1 MKPTTRR
8 AAVYFAAG
16 LLLAAT
22 VGVAVWAGSTPG
34 QNNRAGFTA
43 QAAGVNDTSE
53 ARSTEQEPTSETSSS
68 TAPQERGTETAADSS
83 GGAAGEAADSTGM
96 PANTGTATN
105 YKVEDDPYLPPHA
118 VIGEQAPQQ
127 QATNVYRPTNVVPQ
141 PAEDAA
147 GKQAATTSQDSAT
160 KGSTTKGSTASSAD
174 ESARET
180 ASPGE
185 QKPASTKPS
194 PTTEA
199 PSSGAAGTQEPSG
212 KEEQASQ
219 SAQNPQRAKGEETQA
234 TDRGDSR
241 QPQPTQRPR
250 TQEGATAPGGAAEAP
265 KPAPE
270 GESAPA
276 ESHQRHVPGK
286 ENVAGY
292 PKPQE
297 DDATAR
303 EIVDRFV
310 NRVTQ

>member
-16 LLLAAT
+16 LLLAAA

-68 TAPQERGTETAADSS
+68 KAQERGGETAANSS
-83 GGAAGEAADSTGM
+83 GSSERSDAGEATDSTGM
-96 PANTGTATN
+96 PANAGTATN

-147 GKQAATTSQDSAT
+147 GKHAATTSTNTAT
-160 KGSTTKGSTASSAD
+160 KGSAPSSAE

-199 PSSGAAGTQEPSG
+199 PSSGATGAPEPSG
-212 KEEQASQ
+212 KAEQASQ
-219 SAQNPQRAKGEETQA
+219 SAQKPQRANDDETQA

-250 TQEGATAPGGAAEAP
+250 TQEGATAPGAAAEAP

-276 ESHQRHVPGK
+276 ESRQHHVPGK

-297 DDATAR
+297 ADATAR